1 MVLKHVQN
9 AVLYTICL
17 APKCECV
24 CANICHIDS
33 RFLTSRMSL
42 WAYCFSQYPMQNN
55 WGLSHKL
62 NLVQFKSR
70 EFVLLFVGRKG
81 RVRRNRGNFIMY
93 VFLLQVWKK
102 NWKCSQWNVVNDSK
116 FVDEID
122 DEHTIVHKWMQWHHT
137 IEISFWDA
145 ILNTHELSYL
155 NRILCSWINLYHT
168 HNFPYGLNWRSMKLC
183 SWIKYG

>member
-1 MVLKHVQN
+1 MSMCMCKYTSHR
-9 AVLYTICL
+9 LYISYYL
-17 APKCECV
+17 
-24 CANICHIDS
+24 
-33 RFLTSRMSL
+33 
-42 WAYCFSQYPMQNN
+42 SQYPMQNN
-55 WGLSHKL
+55 WGLFHKL

-81 RVRRNRGNFIMY
+81 RVRRNKGNFIFY

-102 NWKCSQWNVVNDSK
+102 TSKCSQWNIVNASK

-122 DEHTIVHKWMQWHHT
+122 HEHTIVHKWMQWHHT

-155 NRILCSWINLYHT
+155 NRVLCSWRPLSHT
-168 HNFPYGLNWRSMKLC
+168 
-183 SWIKYG
+183 